1 MIRWPCKGR
10 EHGVFFMT
18 KFCQVS
24 SEVLRDIVEE
34 EEDVE
39 VRAWLEAVGAD
50 GMQWVSMLDELRI
63 TVGGTQPQRTGMK
76 FKRTSLEEIL
86 KYEFTKMSNS
96 RQILTC
102 YCVN

>member
-1 MIRWPCKGR
+1 
-10 EHGVFFMT
+10 MT
-18 KFCQVS
+18 KFRQVS
-24 SEVLRDIVEE
+24 SEVSRDIVEE

-39 VRAWLEAVGAD
+39 VRAWLEAAGAD

-63 TVGGTQPQRTGMK
+63 TVGGTQPQCTGMK
-76 FKRTSLEEIL
+76 FKRISLEEIL
-86 KYEFTKMSNS
+86 KYEFTKTSNS